1 MCLGKESKK
10 KKSKIKM
17 RQCLGTNLNSLTW
30 RFPTCVL
37 FILYNA
43 FFPICRH
50 QIEISDENKTK
61 PLSPC

>member
-1 MCLGKESKK
+1 MCLGKESK

-43 FFPICRH
+43 FF
-50 QIEISDENKTK
+50 QSVDTKWKYQMKTK
-61 PLSPC
+61 QNP